1 MQNNNG
7 THLAFFCHTERR
19 YLMKDHALQH
29 RRLMTATIFTFI
41 FMSGYALTYTMLGTL
56 LPGMIQYYSLS
67 ITQAS
72 YINISLELGG
82 TTAMVLALF
91 LLDRMNKGK
100 TLLILALL
108 FGFVGLFT
116 GSAPPY
122 IVLLG
127 SRFLLGLIGSVLD
140 NLCATYISDLY
151 GEHRA
156 RYVSILHTLFAVASM
171 IAPKFA
177 AICFEVG
184 GWNLAY
190 LICGGAMTIAAVL
203 AIVILKVMG
212 FPKNAMDQ
220 QKQEKLQIP
229 YKEMLQSRNM
239 RWLCLASFIFAGY
252 SYVAMW
258 LSTYLDGRDNSIY
271 TVGFCSTIMTAY
283 YVGSVLSRVGLAA
296 ISEKIS
302 SAVYL
307 KWAALLSGILL
318 AILLIVQQPMAWLVG
333 AFLYGVIGGA
343 MYTGRFVLSCQEFPQ
358 FSATASSLTGICSF
372 GGNMA
377 FTAVMGVAADAGYF
391 TQAMLVIS
399 GLLVAGFFIFQFGY
413 KTPKN

>member
-1 MQNNNG
+1 
-7 THLAFFCHTERR
+7 
-19 YLMKDHALQH
+19 MKENAIQH

-56 LPGMIQYYSLS
+56 LPGIIQHYSLS
-67 ITQAS
+67 ISQAS

-82 TTAMVLALF
+82 TSAMVLALF
-91 LLDRMNKGK
+91 LLDRLNKGK
-100 TLLILALL
+100 TLLILALF
-108 FGFVGLFT
+108 FGLIALYT
-116 GSAPPY
+116 GSAPPFALML
-122 IVLLG
+122 I
-127 SRFLLGLIGSVLD
+127 SRFFMGLVGSVLD

-156 RYVSILHTLFAVASM
+156 RYVSLLHTFFAIASM

-177 AICFEVG
+177 ALCYQVG
-184 GWNLAY
+184 GWSLAY
-190 LICGGAMTIAAVL
+190 LVCGGAMTIAAVL
-203 AIVILKVMG
+203 AVVILRVMG
-212 FPKNAMDQ
+212 FPQNSMDD
-220 QKQEKLQIP
+220 QKQEKTKIP
-229 YKEMLQSRNM
+229 YREMLQSRNM
-239 RWLCLASFIFAGY
+239 RWLCLASFLFAGY

-258 LSTYLDGRDNSIY
+258 LSTYLDGPNSSIY

-283 YVGSVLSRVGLAA
+283 YVGSVVSRVGLAA

-307 KWAALLSGILL
+307 KWASLLSGILL
-318 AILLIVQQPMAWLVG
+318 AALLLIQQPVAWLVG
-333 AFLYGVIGGA
+333 SFLYGVIGGA

-377 FTAVMGVAADAGYF
+377 FSAVMGMVADAGFY
-391 TQAMLVIS
+391 TQGMMVIS
-399 GLLVAGFFIFQFGY
+399 VLLLSGFFIFQFGY
-413 KTPKN
+413 RSGGQR

>member
-1 MQNNNG
+1 
-7 THLAFFCHTERR
+7 
-19 YLMKDHALQH
+19 
-29 RRLMTATIFTFI
+29 
-41 FMSGYALTYTMLGTL
+41 MLGTL

-220 QKQEKLQIP
+220 QKQEKLQIQLP
-229 YKEMLQSRNM
+229 AEEGRKGPKPEHA
-239 RWLCLASFIFAGY
+239 LAVPGQFHLRRIFLRGH
-252 SYVAMW
+252 VAVH
-258 LSTYLDGRDNSIY
+258 LPGR
-271 TVGFCSTIMTAY
+271 
-283 YVGSVLSRVGLAA
+283 
-296 ISEKIS
+296 
-302 SAVYL
+302 
-307 KWAALLSGILL
+307 
-318 AILLIVQQPMAWLVG
+318 
-333 AFLYGVIGGA
+333 
-343 MYTGRFVLSCQEFPQ
+343 TG
-358 FSATASSLTGICSF
+358 
-372 GGNMA
+372 
-377 FTAVMGVAADAGYF
+377 
-391 TQAMLVIS
+391 
-399 GLLVAGFFIFQFGY
+399 
-413 KTPKN
+413 

>member
-1 MQNNNG
+1 
-7 THLAFFCHTERR
+7 
-19 YLMKDHALQH
+19 MKENTIQH

-56 LPGMIQYYSLS
+56 LPGIIQHYSLS
-67 ITQAS
+67 ISQAS

-82 TTAMVLALF
+82 TSAMVLALF
-91 LLDRMNKGK
+91 LLDRLNKGK
-100 TLLILALL
+100 TLLILALF
-108 FGFVGLFT
+108 FGLIALYT
-116 GSAPPY
+116 GSAPPFALML
-122 IVLLG
+122 I
-127 SRFLLGLIGSVLD
+127 SRFFMGLVGSVLD

-156 RYVSILHTLFAVASM
+156 RYVSLLHTFFAIASM

-177 AICFEVG
+177 ALCYQVG
-184 GWNLAY
+184 GWSLAY
-190 LICGGAMTIAAVL
+190 LVCGGAITIAAVL
-203 AIVILKVMG
+203 AVVILRVMG
-212 FPKNAMDQ
+212 FPQNSMDD
-220 QKQEKLQIP
+220 QKQEKTKIP
-229 YKEMLQSRNM
+229 YREMLQSRNM
-239 RWLCLASFIFAGY
+239 RWLCLASFLFAGY

-258 LSTYLDGRDNSIY
+258 LSTYLDGQNSSIY

-283 YVGSVLSRVGLAA
+283 YVGSVVSRVGLAA

-307 KWAALLSGILL
+307 KWASLLSGILL
-318 AILLIVQQPMAWLVG
+318 VALLLIQQPVAWLVG
-333 AFLYGVIGGA
+333 SFLYGVIGGA

-377 FTAVMGVAADAGYF
+377 FSAIMGMVADAGFY
-391 TQAMLVIS
+391 TQGMLVIAV
-399 GLLVAGFFIFQFGY
+399 LLVTGFFIFEFGY
-413 KTPKN
+413 RSKQS

>member
-1 MQNNNG
+1 
-7 THLAFFCHTERR
+7 
-19 YLMKDHALQH
+19 MKENAIQH

-56 LPGMIQYYSLS
+56 LPGIIQHYSLS
-67 ITQAS
+67 ISQAS

-82 TTAMVLALF
+82 TSAMVLALF
-91 LLDRMNKGK
+91 LLDRLNKGK
-100 TLLILALL
+100 TLLILALF
-108 FGFVGLFT
+108 FGLIALYT
-116 GSAPPY
+116 GSAPPFALML
-122 IVLLG
+122 I
-127 SRFLLGLIGSVLD
+127 SRFFMGLVGSVLD

-156 RYVSILHTLFAVASM
+156 RYVSLLHTFFAIASM

-177 AICFEVG
+177 ALCYQVG
-184 GWNLAY
+184 GWSLAY
-190 LICGGAMTIAAVL
+190 LVCGGAMTIAAVL
-203 AIVILKVMG
+203 AVVILRVMG
-212 FPKNAMDQ
+212 FPQNSMDD
-220 QKQEKLQIP
+220 QKQEKTKIP
-229 YKEMLQSRNM
+229 YREMLQSRNM
-239 RWLCLASFIFAGY
+239 RWLCLASFLFAGY

-258 LSTYLDGRDNSIY
+258 LSTYLDGQNSSIY

-283 YVGSVLSRVGLAA
+283 YVGSVVSRVGLAA

-307 KWAALLSGILL
+307 KWASLLSGILL
-318 AILLIVQQPMAWLVG
+318 AALLLIQQPVAWLVG
-333 AFLYGVIGGA
+333 SFLYGVIGGA
-343 MYTGRFVLSCQEFPQ
+343 MYTGRVVLSCQEFPQ

-413 KTPKN
+413 KAPKN

>member
-1 MQNNNG
+1 
-7 THLAFFCHTERR
+7 
-19 YLMKDHALQH
+19 MKENTIQH

-56 LPGMIQYYSLS
+56 LPGIIQHYSLS
-67 ITQAS
+67 ISQAS

-82 TTAMVLALF
+82 TSAMVLALF
-91 LLDRMNKGK
+91 LLDRLNKGK
-100 TLLILALL
+100 TLLILALF
-108 FGFVGLFT
+108 FGLIALYT
-116 GSAPPY
+116 GSAPPFALML
-122 IVLLG
+122 I
-127 SRFLLGLIGSVLD
+127 SRFFMGLVGSVLD

-156 RYVSILHTLFAVASM
+156 RYVSLLHTFFAIASM

-177 AICFEVG
+177 ALCYQVG
-184 GWNLAY
+184 GWSLAY
-190 LICGGAMTIAAVL
+190 LVCGGAITIAAVL
-203 AIVILKVMG
+203 AVVILRVMG
-212 FPKNAMDQ
+212 FPQNSMDD
-220 QKQEKLQIP
+220 QKQEKTKIP
-229 YKEMLQSRNM
+229 YREMLQSRNM
-239 RWLCLASFIFAGY
+239 RWLCLASFLFAGY

-258 LSTYLDGRDNSIY
+258 LSTYLDWQNSSIY

-283 YVGSVLSRVGLAA
+283 YVGSVVSRVGLAA

-307 KWAALLSGILL
+307 KWASLLSGILL
-318 AILLIVQQPMAWLVG
+318 VALLLIQQPVAWLVG
-333 AFLYGVIGGA
+333 SFLYGVIGGA

-377 FTAVMGVAADAGYF
+377 FSAIMGMVADAGFY
-391 TQAMLVIS
+391 TQGMLVIAV
-399 GLLVAGFFIFQFGY
+399 LLVTGFFIFEFGY
-413 KTPKN
+413 RSKQS

>member
-1 MQNNNG
+1 
-7 THLAFFCHTERR
+7 
-19 YLMKDHALQH
+19 
-29 RRLMTATIFTFI
+29 MTATIFTFV
-41 FMSGYALTYTMLGTL
+41 FMSGYALTYTMVGTL
-56 LPGMIQYYSLS
+56 LPGMIQHYSLS
-67 ITQAS
+67 ISQAS

-82 TTAMVLALF
+82 TSAMVLALF

-108 FGFVGLFT
+108 FGLIGLFT
-116 GSAPPY
+116 GSAPPFA
-122 IVLLG
+122 ILLAT
-127 SRFLLGLIGSVLD
+127 RFLMGLVGSVLD

-151 GEHRA
+151 GERRA
-156 RYVSILHTLFAVASM
+156 RYVSLLHTLFAIASM

-177 AICFEVG
+177 AFCYGVG
-184 GWNLAY
+184 GWSLAY
-190 LICGGAMTIAAVL
+190 LICGGAMTVAAVL
-203 AIVILKVMG
+203 AIVILAVMG
-212 FPKNAMDQ
+212 LPKNAMDE
-220 QKQEKLQIP
+220 QKQEKLKIP
-229 YKEMLQSRNM
+229 YREILRNRNM

-258 LSTYLDGRDNSIY
+258 LSTYLDGQNSSLY

-283 YVGSVLSRVGLAA
+283 YVGSVLSRMGLAA
-296 ISEKIS
+296 ISEKVS

-307 KWAALLSGILL
+307 KWASLFSGVVLV
-318 AILLIVQQPMAWLVG
+318 AMLLIQHPIAWLVG

-377 FTAVMGVAADAGYF
+377 FNAVMGMVADAGLY
-391 TQAMLVIS
+391 TQGMMGIGVLLIS
-399 GLLVAGFFIFQFGY
+399 GFFIFAFGY
-413 KTPKN
+413 HPKQS

>member
-1 MQNNNG
+1 
-7 THLAFFCHTERR
+7 
-19 YLMKDHALQH
+19 
-29 RRLMTATIFTFI
+29 MTATIFTFI

-56 LPGMIQYYSLS
+56 LPGMISYYSLS

-100 TLLILALL
+100 TLLALALL
-108 FGFVGLFT
+108 FGLIGLFT
-116 GSAPPY
+116 GSAPAY
-122 IVLLG
+122 VILLAT
-127 SRFLLGLIGSVLD
+127 RFLLGLIGSVLD

-171 IAPKFA
+171 VAPKFA
-177 AICFEVG
+177 AFCIELG
-184 GWNLAY
+184 GWALAY
-190 LICGGAMTIAAVL
+190 LVSGGAMTVAAVL
-203 AIVILKVMG
+203 AIIILKMMG
-212 FPKNAMDQ
+212 LPQNAMDE

-258 LSTYLDGRDNSIY
+258 LSTYLDGQDSSIY

-283 YVGSVLSRVGLAA
+283 YVGSVLSRMGLAA

-307 KWAALLSGILL
+307 KWASLLSGVLL
-318 AILLIVQQPMAWLVG
+318 AALLIIQQPMVWLVG
-333 AFLYGVIGGA
+333 AFLYGLIGGA

-377 FTAVMGVAADAGYF
+377 FNAVMGVAADAGYY
-391 TQAMLVIS
+391 TQAMIAIGILLIS
-399 GLLVAGFFIFQFGY
+399 GFFIFQFGY
-413 KTPKN
+413 RSREA

>member
-1 MQNNNG
+1 
-7 THLAFFCHTERR
+7 
-19 YLMKDHALQH
+19 MKENAIQH

-56 LPGMIQYYSLS
+56 LPGIIQHYSLS
-67 ITQAS
+67 ISQAS

-82 TTAMVLALF
+82 TSAMVLALF
-91 LLDRMNKGK
+91 LLDRLNKGK
-100 TLLILALL
+100 TLLILALF
-108 FGFVGLFT
+108 FGLIALYT
-116 GSAPPY
+116 GSAPPFALML
-122 IVLLG
+122 I
-127 SRFLLGLIGSVLD
+127 SRFFMGLVGSVLD

-156 RYVSILHTLFAVASM
+156 RYVSLLHTFFAIASM

-177 AICFEVG
+177 ALCYQVG
-184 GWNLAY
+184 GWSLAY
-190 LICGGAMTIAAVL
+190 LVCGGAMTIAAVL
-203 AIVILKVMG
+203 AVVILRVMG
-212 FPKNAMDQ
+212 FPQNSMDD
-220 QKQEKLQIP
+220 QKQEKTKIP
-229 YKEMLQSRNM
+229 YREMLQSRNM
-239 RWLCLASFIFAGY
+239 RWLCLASFLFAGY

-258 LSTYLDGRDNSIY
+258 LSTYLDGQNSSIY

-283 YVGSVLSRVGLAA
+283 YVGSVVSRVGLAA

-307 KWAALLSGILL
+307 KWASLLSGILL
-318 AILLIVQQPMAWLVG
+318 AALLLIQQPVAWLVG
-333 AFLYGVIGGA
+333 SFLYGVIGGA

-377 FTAVMGVAADAGYF
+377 FSAVMGMVADAGFY
-391 TQAMLVIS
+391 TQGMMVIS
-399 GLLVAGFFIFQFGY
+399 VLLLSGFFIFQFGY
-413 KTPKN
+413 RSGGQR

>member
-1 MQNNNG
+1 
-7 THLAFFCHTERR
+7 
-19 YLMKDHALQH
+19 MKENAIQH
-29 RRLMTATIFTFI
+29 RRLMTATIFTFV
-41 FMSGYALTYTMLGTL
+41 FMSGYALTYTMVGTL
-56 LPGMIQYYSLS
+56 LPGMIQHYSLS
-67 ITQAS
+67 ISQAS

-82 TTAMVLALF
+82 TSAMVLALF

-108 FGFVGLFT
+108 FGLIGLFT
-116 GSAPPY
+116 GSAPPFA
-122 IVLLG
+122 ILLAT
-127 SRFLLGLIGSVLD
+127 RFLMGLVGSVLD

-156 RYVSILHTLFAVASM
+156 RYVSLLHTLFAIASM

-177 AICFEVG
+177 AFCYGVG

-190 LICGGAMTIAAVL
+190 LVCGGAMTIAAVL
-203 AIVILKVMG
+203 AIVILAVMG
-212 FPKNAMDQ
+212 LPKNAMDE
-220 QKQEKLQIP
+220 QKQEKLKIP
-229 YKEMLQSRNM
+229 YREMLQSRNM

-258 LSTYLDGRDNSIY
+258 LSTYLDGQNSSLY

-283 YVGSVLSRVGLAA
+283 YVGSVLSRMGLAA
-296 ISEKIS
+296 ISEKVS

-307 KWAALLSGILL
+307 KWASLFSGVVLV
-318 AILLIVQQPMAWLVG
+318 AMLLIQHPVAWLVG

-377 FTAVMGVAADAGYF
+377 FNAVMGMVADAGLY
-391 TQAMLVIS
+391 TQGMMGIGVLLIS
-399 GLLVAGFFIFQFGY
+399 GFFIFAFGY
-413 KTPKN
+413 RPKQS

>member
-1 MQNNNG
+1 
-7 THLAFFCHTERR
+7 
-19 YLMKDHALQH
+19 MKDNALQH

-41 FMSGYALTYTMLGTL
+41 FMSGYALTYTMVGTL
-56 LPGMIQYYSLS
+56 LPGMIQHYSLTMS
-67 ITQAS
+67 QAS

-82 TTAMVLALF
+82 TSAMVLALF
-91 LLDRMNKGK
+91 LLDRMNKGR

-116 GSAPPY
+116 SSAPPY
-122 IVLLG
+122 ATLLA

-156 RYVSILHTLFAVASM
+156 RYVSILHTLFAIASM
-171 IAPKFA
+171 VAPKFA
-177 AICFEVG
+177 ALCYEVG
-184 GWNLAY
+184 GWSLAY
-190 LICGGAMTIAAVL
+190 LISGGAMTIAAVL

-212 FPKNAMDQ
+212 LPKNAMDE

-229 YKEMLQSRNM
+229 YREMLRSRNM

-252 SYVAMW
+252 SYVTMW
-258 LSTYLDGRDNSIY
+258 LSTYLDGQDSSIY

-283 YVGSVLSRVGLAA
+283 YVGSVLSRMGLAA

-307 KWAALLSGILL
+307 KWASLLSGILL
-318 AILLIVQQPMAWLVG
+318 AALLLIQRPMAWLVG
-333 AFLYGVIGGA
+333 FFLYGVIGGA

-377 FTAVMGVAADAGYF
+377 FNAIMGVAADAGYY
-391 TQAMLVIS
+391 TQGLIAVS
-399 GLLVAGFFIFQFGY
+399 ALLVAGFFIFSFGY
-413 KTPKN
+413 RPKQA

>member
-1 MQNNNG
+1 
-7 THLAFFCHTERR
+7 
-19 YLMKDHALQH
+19 
-29 RRLMTATIFTFI
+29 MTATIFTFI

-56 LPGMIQYYSLS
+56 LPGMISYYSLS

-82 TTAMVLALF
+82 TSAMVLALF
-91 LLDRMNKGK
+91 LLDRMDKGK

-108 FGFVGLFT
+108 FGLIGLFT
-116 GSAPPY
+116 GTAPGY
-122 IVLLG
+122 VILLAT
-127 SRFLLGLIGSVLD
+127 RFLLGLIGSVLD

-177 AICFEVG
+177 ALCIEVG
-184 GWNLAY
+184 GWSLAY
-190 LICGGAMTIAAVL
+190 LVSGGAMTVAAVL
-203 AIVILKVMG
+203 SIVILKVMG
-212 FPKNAMDQ
+212 LPQNAMDE

-229 YKEMLQSRNM
+229 YREMLRSRNM

-258 LSTYLDGRDNSIY
+258 LSTYLDGRDSSIY

-283 YVGSVLSRVGLAA
+283 YVGSVLSRMGLAA
-296 ISEKIS
+296 ISEKVS

-307 KWAALLSGILL
+307 KWASLLSGVVL
-318 AILLIVQQPMAWLVG
+318 AALLIIQQPMAWLVG

-377 FTAVMGVAADAGYF
+377 FNAVMGIAADAGYY
-391 TQAMLVIS
+391 TQAMIGIGILLIS
-399 GLLVAGFFIFQFGY
+399 GFFIFQFGY
-413 KTPKN
+413 RSREA

>member
-1 MQNNNG
+1 
-7 THLAFFCHTERR
+7 
-19 YLMKDHALQH
+19 MKDHALQH

-258 LSTYLDGRDNSIY
+258 LSTYLDGRDNSLY
-271 TVGFCSTIMTAY
+271 TVGFCSTIM
-283 YVGSVLSRVGLAA
+283 
-296 ISEKIS
+296 
-302 SAVYL
+302 
-307 KWAALLSGILL
+307 AALLSGILL

-377 FTAVMGVAADAGYF
+377 FTAVMGIAADAGYF

-413 KTPKN
+413 KAPKN

>member
-1 MQNNNG
+1 
-7 THLAFFCHTERR
+7 
-19 YLMKDHALQH
+19 
-29 RRLMTATIFTFI
+29 
-41 FMSGYALTYTMLGTL
+41 
-56 LPGMIQYYSLS
+56 
-67 ITQAS
+67 
-72 YINISLELGG
+72 
-82 TTAMVLALF
+82 
-91 LLDRMNKGK
+91 
-100 TLLILALL
+100 
-108 FGFVGLFT
+108 
-116 GSAPPY
+116 
-122 IVLLG
+122 
-127 SRFLLGLIGSVLD
+127 
-140 NLCATYISDLY
+140 
-151 GEHRA
+151 
-156 RYVSILHTLFAVASM
+156 
-171 IAPKFA
+171 
-177 AICFEVG
+177 
-184 GWNLAY
+184 
-190 LICGGAMTIAAVL
+190 
-203 AIVILKVMG
+203 
-212 FPKNAMDQ
+212 
-220 QKQEKLQIP
+220 
-229 YKEMLQSRNM
+229 
-239 RWLCLASFIFAGY
+239 
-252 SYVAMW
+252 MW

-377 FTAVMGVAADAGYF
+377 FTAIMGVAADAGYF

-413 KTPKN
+413 KAPKN

>member
-1 MQNNNG
+1 
-7 THLAFFCHTERR
+7 
-19 YLMKDHALQH
+19 MKENAIQH

-56 LPGMIQYYSLS
+56 LPGIIQHYSLS
-67 ITQAS
+67 ISQAS

-82 TTAMVLALF
+82 TSAMVLALF
-91 LLDRMNKGK
+91 LLDRLNKGK
-100 TLLILALL
+100 TLLILALF
-108 FGFVGLFT
+108 FGLIALYT
-116 GSAPPY
+116 GSAPPFALML
-122 IVLLG
+122 I
-127 SRFLLGLIGSVLD
+127 SRFFMGLVGSVLD

-156 RYVSILHTLFAVASM
+156 RYVSLLHTFFAIASM

-177 AICFEVG
+177 ALCYQVG
-184 GWNLAY
+184 GWSLAY
-190 LICGGAMTIAAVL
+190 LVCGGAITIAAVL
-203 AIVILKVMG
+203 AVVILRVMG
-212 FPKNAMDQ
+212 FPQNSMDD
-220 QKQEKLQIP
+220 QKQEKTKIP
-229 YKEMLQSRNM
+229 YREMLQSRNM
-239 RWLCLASFIFAGY
+239 RWLCLASFLFAGY

-258 LSTYLDGRDNSIY
+258 LSTYLDGQNSSIY

-283 YVGSVLSRVGLAA
+283 YVGSVVSRVGLAA

-307 KWAALLSGILL
+307 KWASLLSGILL
-318 AILLIVQQPMAWLVG
+318 VALLLIQQPVAWLVG
-333 AFLYGVIGGA
+333 SFLYGVIGGA

-377 FTAVMGVAADAGYF
+377 FSAIMGMVADAGFY
-391 TQAMLVIS
+391 TQGMMVIS
-399 GLLVAGFFIFQFGY
+399 ILLLSGFFIFQFGY
-413 KTPKN
+413 RSGGQR

>member
-1 MQNNNG
+1 
-7 THLAFFCHTERR
+7 
-19 YLMKDHALQH
+19 MKDQALQH

-56 LPGMIQYYSLS
+56 LPGMISYYSLS

-82 TTAMVLALF
+82 TSAMVLALF
-91 LLDRMNKGK
+91 LLDRMDKGK

-108 FGFVGLFT
+108 FGLIGLFT
-116 GSAPPY
+116 GTAPGY
-122 IVLLG
+122 VILLAT
-127 SRFLLGLIGSVLD
+127 RFLLGLIGSVLD

-177 AICFEVG
+177 ALCIEVG
-184 GWNLAY
+184 GWSLAY
-190 LICGGAMTIAAVL
+190 LVSGGAMTVAAVL
-203 AIVILKVMG
+203 SIVILKVMG
-212 FPKNAMDQ
+212 LPQNAMDE

-229 YKEMLQSRNM
+229 YREMLRSRNM

-258 LSTYLDGRDNSIY
+258 LSTYLDGRDSSIY

-283 YVGSVLSRVGLAA
+283 YVGSVLSRMGLAA
-296 ISEKIS
+296 ISEKVS

-307 KWAALLSGILL
+307 KWASLLSGVVL
-318 AILLIVQQPMAWLVG
+318 AALLIIQQPMAWLVG

-377 FTAVMGVAADAGYF
+377 FNAVMGIAADAGYY
-391 TQAMLVIS
+391 TQAMIGIGILLIS
-399 GLLVAGFFIFQFGY
+399 GFFIFQFGY
-413 KTPKN
+413 RSREA

>member
-1 MQNNNG
+1 
-7 THLAFFCHTERR
+7 
-19 YLMKDHALQH
+19 
-29 RRLMTATIFTFI
+29 MTATIFTFI

-56 LPGMIQYYSLS
+56 LPGIIQHYSLS
-67 ITQAS
+67 ISQAS

-82 TTAMVLALF
+82 TSAMVLALF
-91 LLDRMNKGK
+91 LLDRLNKGK
-100 TLLILALL
+100 TLLILALF
-108 FGFVGLFT
+108 FGLIALYT
-116 GSAPPY
+116 GSAPPFALML
-122 IVLLG
+122 I
-127 SRFLLGLIGSVLD
+127 SRFFMGLVGSVLD

-156 RYVSILHTLFAVASM
+156 RYVSLLHTFFAIASM

-177 AICFEVG
+177 ALCYQVG
-184 GWNLAY
+184 GWSLAY
-190 LICGGAMTIAAVL
+190 LVCGGAMTIAAVL
-203 AIVILKVMG
+203 AVVILRVMG
-212 FPKNAMDQ
+212 FPQNSMDD
-220 QKQEKLQIP
+220 QKQEKTKIP
-229 YKEMLQSRNM
+229 YREMLQSRNM
-239 RWLCLASFIFAGY
+239 RWLCLASFLFAGY

-258 LSTYLDGRDNSIY
+258 LSTYLDGQNSSIY

-307 KWAALLSGILL
+307 KWASLLSGILL
-318 AILLIVQQPMAWLVG
+318 AALLLIQQPVAWLVG
-333 AFLYGVIGGA
+333 SFLYGVIGGA

-377 FTAVMGVAADAGYF
+377 FSAVMGMVADAGFY
-391 TQAMLVIS
+391 TQGMMVIS
-399 GLLVAGFFIFQFGY
+399 VLLLSGFFIFQFGY
-413 KTPKN
+413 RSGGQR